1 MDTSR
6 HPVTKQPLIRYKC
19 TPYHP
24 VRKVFG
30 TVGLGYLCTRPIIIA
45 MKHAPRILTTGILA
59 LLCAVPLLAGHQNFK
74 VSVYVRAYEVEKMAD
89 TEWLESTWKTIS
101 DQLDV
106 DKIYLETH
114 RDMKLVDD
122 ATLEKAKAFFLK
134 QGLEV
139 AAGITYTINESNNF
153 ETFSYSDP
161 EDRAWVKRVA
171 EHTAKHFDEFLL
183 DDFFFTS
190 SKKDVE
196 IAAKGDR
203 SWTEYRLALMNEAG
217 RDLVVGP
224 AKAVNPK
231 VKVII
236 KYPNWYDHFQGLGF
250 NLECGPQIFDGV
262 WTGTETRD
270 PAGNQHL
277 QNYLGYNIMRYF
289 ENISGGRN
297 GGGWVDSGGIY
308 MSMDRYAEQ
317 LFLTAIAKARDVMLF
332 DYSQLLSVQLNPR
345 FRAPW
350 QDSATSWNY
359 DEMTAPIKK
368 GKKTV
373 TPTTMAR
380 IADVVLRQADDLV
393 GKLGKPVGIQ
403 SYKVFHAPGEEF
415 LQNYLGM
422 IGLPMDMLSTFPEG
436 RKTVL
441 LTRQAAG
448 DPDLVAKIR
457 KQLQEGGDVF
467 ITTGLL
473 QAIPEKI
480 ADICELRCSD
490 YKALVN
496 DFGRY
501 GKSEKDI
508 LIPQIQYLTNDSW
521 EVISAGRPLTG
532 GVSGWPILHRA
543 LYSQGNLYVLAIP
556 DDFGN
561 LYDFP
566 APVLN
571 EIRRLMGKDLDLH
584 LEGPSKVSIF
594 LYDNQTVIVE
604 NFNDT
609 PVDVK
614 LAGASLKS
622 LTDLESGA
630 DISATADNPAAGG
643 FFYGRMAP
651 PEPKAALSIPAHSYR
666 AFHYDTK

>member
-1 MDTSR
+1 MKLYRT
-6 HPVTKQPLIRYKC
+6 LLA
-19 TPYHP
+19 
-24 VRKVFG
+24 
-30 TVGLGYLCTRPIIIA
+30 GLLV
-45 MKHAPRILTTGILA
+45 
-59 LLCAVPLLAGHQNFK
+59 LLCAAPVSAKHKNFK
-74 VSVYVRAYEVEKMAD
+74 VSIYVRAYEVEKMKD
-89 TEWLESTWKTIS
+89 TEWLESSWKTIS
-101 DQLDV
+101 SQLDV
-106 DKIYLETH
+106 DKIFLETH

-122 ATLEKAKAFFLK
+122 ATLEKAKAFFKK
-134 QGLEV
+134 QGIEV
-139 AAGITYTINESNNF
+139 SGGITYTINEANNF

-161 EDRAWVKRVA
+161 EDRAWVKKVA

-196 IAAKGDR
+196 IAARGDR
-203 SWTEYRLALMNEAG
+203 SWTEYRLWVMNDAG
-217 RDLVVGP
+217 RNLVVGP

-236 KYPNWYDHFQGLGF
+236 KYPNWYDDFQGLGF
-250 NLECGPQIFDGV
+250 NLEWGPQIFDAV

-270 PAGNQHL
+270 PSGAQHL
-277 QNYLGYNIMRYF
+277 QNYLSYNIMRYF

-297 GGGWVDSGGIY
+297 GGGWVDSGGIS

-317 LFLTAIAKARDVMLF
+317 LFLTAIAKGRDVMLF
-332 DYSQLLSVQLNPR
+332 DYSQLLGVPLSPMYR
-345 FRAPW
+345 GAW
-350 QDSATSWNY
+350 QDSGESSWKY
-359 DEMTAPIKK
+359 DEMTAPFKN
-368 GKKTV
+368 GKETV

-380 IADVVLRQADDLV
+380 IADVVLRKTDDLV
-393 GKLGKPVGIQ
+393 GKLGNPVGIK
-403 SYKVFHAPGEEF
+403 SYKVFHATGEEF

-422 IGLPMDMLSTFPEG
+422 IGLPMDMYSQFPEG
-436 RKTVL
+436 QKAIL
-441 LTRQAAG
+441 LTRQAAN
-448 DPDLVAKIR
+448 DPDLVAKMR
-457 KQLQEGGDVF
+457 KQLQAGGDVF

-473 QAIPEKI
+473 QAVPEKV

-501 GKSEKDI
+501 GKSDKDI

-543 LYSQGNLYVLAIP
+543 LYSQGNLYVLTIP

-561 LYDFP
+561 LYDYP

-571 EIRRLMGKDLDLH
+571 EIRRLMSKDLDLH
-584 LEGPSKVSIF
+584 LEGPAKVSVF
-594 LYDNQTVIVE
+594 LYDNKTVIVE

-614 LAGASLKS
+614 LAGAETLKS
-622 LTDLESGA
+622 FKDLESGEV
-630 DISATADNPAAGG
+630 IPAAVD
-643 FFYGRMAP
+643 AP
-651 PEPKAALSIPAHSYR
+651 PAGTFFFRMGPQEAKASFSIPAHSYR
-666 AFHYDTK
+666 AFKYE

>member
-1 MDTSR
+1 MNRLS
-6 HPVTKQPLIRYKC
+6 K
-19 TPYHP
+19 
-24 VRKVFG
+24 
-30 TVGLGYLCTRPIIIA
+30 YL
-45 MKHAPRILTTGILA
+45 LFVLA
-59 LLCAVPLLAGHQNFK
+59 LLCAVPAPARHKNFK
-74 VSVYVRAYEVEKMAD
+74 VSIYVRAYEVDRMKD
-89 TEWLESTWKTIS
+89 PEWLASSWKTIS

-114 RDMKLVDD
+114 RDRLLVDD
-122 ATLEKAKAFFLK
+122 ATLEQAKAFFRK

-139 AAGITYTINESNNF
+139 AGGITYTINESNDF
-153 ETFSYSDP
+153 ETFSYADP
-161 EDRAWVKRVA
+161 EDRAWVKKVA

-183 DDFFFTS
+183 DDFFYTS
-190 SKKDVE
+190 SKRDVE

-203 SWTEYRLALMNEAG
+203 SWTQYRLELMNDAG
-217 RDLVVGP
+217 RNLVVGP

-250 NLECGPQIFDGV
+250 NLEWGPQIFDGI

-277 QNYLGYNIMRYF
+277 QNYLSYNIMRYF

-308 MSMDRYAEQ
+308 NSMDRYAEQ
-317 LFLTAIAKARDVMLF
+317 LFLTAIAKGRDVMLF
-332 DYSQLLSVQLNPR
+332 DYRQLLTVMLNPA

-350 QDSATSWNY
+350 QDGTTSWVY
-359 DEMTAPIKK
+359 DEMTAPVQK
-368 GKKTV
+368 GRETV

-380 IADVVLRQADDLV
+380 IADVVLRDADELC
-393 GKLGKPVGIQ
+393 GKLGTPVGIR
-403 SYKVFHAPGEEF
+403 SFKAFHATGEEF

-422 IGLPMDMLSTFPEG
+422 AGLPMDMYSSFPQG
-436 RKTVL
+436 CRMVL

-448 DPDLVAKIR
+448 DPDIVEKIR
-457 KQLQEGGDVF
+457 RQLQGGGDVVV
-467 ITTGLL
+467 TTGLL

-501 GKSEKDI
+501 GRSDRDI
-508 LIPQIQYLTNDSW
+508 LIPQLQYLTNDSW

-543 LYSQGNLYVLAIP
+543 SYSQGTMYVLTIP

-561 LYDFP
+561 LYDYP
-566 APVLN
+566 AGVLN
-571 EIRRLMGKDLDLH
+571 EIRRTLSKDLDLY
-584 LEGPSKVSIF
+584 LEGPSKVSLF
-594 LYDNQTVIVE
+594 LYDNKTVIVE

-614 LAGASLKS
+614 LVGNGIALKA
-622 LTDLESGA
+622 LTDLKNGEVVEAAADANPFGA
-630 DISATADNPAAGG
+630 WIRQATA
-643 FFYGRMAP
+643 
-651 PEPKAALSIPAHSYR
+651 PKAAFTLKPHSYR
-666 AFHYDTK
+666 AFRYE

>member
-1 MDTSR
+1 M
-6 HPVTKQPLIRYKC
+6 
-19 TPYHP
+19 
-24 VRKVFG
+24 RKILNLVLFG
-30 TVGLGYLCTRPIIIA
+30 
-45 MKHAPRILTTGILA
+45 
-59 LLCAVPLLAGHQNFK
+59 LLLLAVPAGAHHKNFK
-74 VSVYVRAYEVEKMAD
+74 VSVYVRAYEVEKMKD
-89 TEWLESTWKTIS
+89 TQWLESSWKTIS
-101 DQLDV
+101 SQLDV

-114 RDMKLVDD
+114 RDLLLVDD
-122 ATLEKAKAFFLK
+122 ATLEKAKKFFLA

-139 AAGITYTINESNNF
+139 AGGITYTINESNDF

-161 EDRAWVKRVA
+161 EDRAMVKKIA
-171 EHTAKHFDEFLL
+171 EHTARHFDEFLL

-203 SWTEYRLALMNEAG
+203 SWTQYRLELMNEAG
-217 RDLVVGP
+217 RNLVVGP

-236 KYPNWYDHFQGLGF
+236 KYPNWYDDFQGLGF
-250 NLECGPQIFDGV
+250 NLEWGPQIFDGV

-277 QNYLGYNIMRYF
+277 QNYLSYNIMRYF

-297 GGGWVDSGGIY
+297 GGGWVDSGGIT

-317 LFLTAIAKARDVMLF
+317 LFLTAIAKGRDVMLF
-332 DYSQLLSVQLNPR
+332 AYNQLLDVRLNPM

-350 QDSATSWNY
+350 QDQGTSWSY
-359 DEMTAPIKK
+359 DEMTAPFQN
-368 GKKTV
+368 GKETV

-380 IADVVLRQADDLV
+380 IADVVLRKTDELV
-393 GKLGKPVGIQ
+393 GKLGNPVGIH
-403 SYKVFHAPGEEF
+403 SYKIYHQPGEEF

-422 IGLPMDMLSTFPEG
+422 IGLPMDMYPTFSEG

-441 LTRQAAG
+441 LTAQAAT
-448 DPDLVAKIR
+448 DPALTEKIDR
-457 KQLQEGGDVF
+457 QLKAGGDVV

-473 QAIPEKI
+473 KAVPEKI
-480 ADICELRCSD
+480 APICELRCD
-490 YKALVN
+490 DLKAIVN

-501 GKSEKDI
+501 GKSGRDI
-508 LIPQIQYLTNDSW
+508 IIPQVRYWTNDSW

-543 LYSQGNLYVLAIP
+543 TYSQGTLYVLTIP

-561 LYDFP
+561 LYDYPEP
-566 APVLN
+566 ALN
-571 EIRRLMGKDLDLH
+571 EIRRRMSRDMDLY
-584 LEGPSKVSIF
+584 LEGPAKVGLF
-594 LYDNQTVIVE
+594 LYDNKTVIVE
-604 NFNDT
+604 NFNDE

-614 LAGASLKS
+614 LVGTAGLKQ
-622 LTDLESGA
+622 LTDLESGETIDA
-630 DISATADNPAAGG
+630 AEEQIPVFFRRRTQPAS
-643 FFYGRMAP
+643 
-651 PEPKAALSIPAHSYR
+651 KAAMTVKPHSYR
-666 AFHYDTK
+666 AFRYE